1 MKNKYLL
8 VILTL
13 VLAVGLMG
21 IPTAKAAY
29 TLVWSDEFDG
39 SSVNLNNW
47 TFETGGGG
55 WGNNEL
61 QYYTNGLNATVSGG
75 ILTITARRENYENR
89 QYTSTR
95 IITRGKREFKYGRI
109 EARIQIPMGKGL
121 WPAFWTLG
129 ANIGNP
135 NWPACGEIDIMEHV
149 NTETVTHGYI
159 HWDAGSGHA
168 SYGGST
174 SVSNPTAWHIYAIE
188 WDASRI
194 RWSVDGVTFV
204 EANIL
209 NNVNGTEEFHL
220 PHFILLNLAVG
231 GDWPGSPDS
240 STVFPAYYRV
250 DYVRVYQDN
259 GTPVPTATPT
269 PPPSTTYPIPG
280 QIEAENYSAMSGI
293 DTESC
298 SEGGLNVGWIESGD
312 WMDYNVNVQSSG
324 TYNAQ
329 YRVASTGTS
338 GRFDLRRGSTV
349 LGSYTVPNT
358 GGWQSWTTVSGNVSL
373 SSGTQTL
380 RIYATGSGWNINWLR
395 FSATAT
401 PTPTRAATPI
411 PGGNLALNKPVTV
424 SSVENAETPGS
435 AAVDGNTGTRWSSAF
450 SDPQWIYVDLGAIH
464 TVNRVKLNWEAAYGR
479 SYTIQ
484 VSTNATGW
492 TNVYST
498 STGDGG
504 IDDLNFTATS
514 ARYVRMYGTVRA
526 TEYGYSL
533 WEFEAYGSGSATPTP
548 TRVAT
553 ATPTPTRTPS
563 SSVTPTPTPG
573 GIQSWQ
579 PNTAY
584 ATGILV
590 VYGGTTYKC
599 LQAHTSLVGWE
610 PPNVPALWQA
620 Q

>member
-47 TFETGGGG
+47 TFETGGHG

-95 IITRGKREFKYGRI
+95 MITRGKREFRYGRI
-109 EARIQIPMGKGL
+109 EARIQIPTGKGL

-129 ANIGNP
+129 ANFGSVG
-135 NWPACGEIDIMEHV
+135 WPRCGEIDIMEHV
-149 NTETVTHGYI
+149 NTETRTHGYI

-168 SYGGST
+168 SYGGT
-174 SVSNPTAWHIYAIE
+174 ANVSNPTAWHVYAIE
-188 WDASRI
+188 WDASGI

-209 NNVNGTEEFHL
+209 NNINGTEEFHL
-220 PHFILLNLAVG
+220 PHFMLLNLAVG
-231 GDWPGSPDS
+231 GDWPGSPDA

-259 GTPVPTATPT
+259 GTPTTPVPTATPT
-269 PPPSTTYPIPG
+269 PPPSTTSPIPG
-280 QIEAENYSAMSGI
+280 HLEAENYSAKSGI

-373 SSGTQTL
+373 SSGAQTL
-380 RIYATGSGWNINWLR
+380 RIYATGSSWNINWFR
-395 FSATAT
+395 FTT
-401 PTPTRAATPI
+401 
-411 PGGNLALNKPVTV
+411 GG
-424 SSVENAETPGS
+424 
-435 AAVDGNTGTRWSSAF
+435 
-450 SDPQWIYVDLGAIH
+450 GA
-464 TVNRVKLNWEAAYGR
+464 
-479 SYTIQ
+479 
-484 VSTNATGW
+484 
-492 TNVYST
+492 
-498 STGDGG
+498 
-504 IDDLNFTATS
+504 
-514 ARYVRMYGTVRA
+514 
-526 TEYGYSL
+526 
-533 WEFEAYGSGSATPTP
+533 
-548 TRVAT
+548 
-553 ATPTPTRTPS
+553 
-563 SSVTPTPTPG
+563 TPTPTPG
-573 GIQSWQ
+573 STLPSTTWYLFNQSVSGVSPAGQNLQASNSSVTGWQ
-579 PNTAY
+579 PTRTITTTPAY
-584 ATGILV
+584 WYSPTINGTYKAGTYSFYLWTNNPGSSSQVRVELFKVNSDGSSATLIASQTNEAGTSGGGNHATTYTFTGIGAVGFSNQRLLIRITKVSGADLTMAYNTNDFPTRLV
-590 VYGGTTYKC
+590 T
-599 LQAHTSLVGWE
+599 
-610 PPNVPALWQA
+610 P
-620 Q
+620 